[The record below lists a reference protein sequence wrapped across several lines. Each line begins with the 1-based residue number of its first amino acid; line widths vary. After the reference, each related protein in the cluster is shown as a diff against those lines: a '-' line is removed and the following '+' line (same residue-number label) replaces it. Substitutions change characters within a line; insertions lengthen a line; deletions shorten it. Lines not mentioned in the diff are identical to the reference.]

1 MMRRL
6 LTGLLLLFATAGYS
20 YARLHTGLILSY
32 DSHNKL
38 RYGAEL
44 QYDHTPSASSF
55 YLGASAFT
63 SGSAIAQVRY
73 TRILPAL
80 GLDLSVKGGYF
91 REKGEFFY
99 GFNGYDTDAS
109 AVYNDDYYRLN
120 RNTANVSVDLGGPI
134 WRDLRWTV
142 GYEFRYLQTGR
153 FTGKDGDIPTLYDML
168 VADGTILAEDAAGG
182 RISMLRAG
190 LSLDLRNDEDYT
202 TSGVRADAEFR
213 YAPAFLGTSHEFLG
227 YRGLFSHWLPLVS
240 DRLVLAYR
248 LQAEGFVNDPAFYA
262 LPYDDILSSG
272 RVRGIL
278 RNRIQGRSVA
288 FFNSELRYEALRL
301 PLGSDHFRLV
311 ACGIF
316 DGGRVL
322 VPFAAQSF
330 TNEKMHLSAG
340 AGIHVHLPGSTVLT
354 LEYVK
359 PFRTEDSR
367 RNSGRG
373 IFYVHTGVFF

>member
-1 MMRRL
+1 MMKRL
-6 LTGLLLLFATAGYS
+6 LTGIMLLLATAGYS
-20 YARLHTGLILSY
+20 YARLHTGIILSY

-63 SGSAIAQVRY
+63 SGSALAQVRY
-73 TRILPAL
+73 TKIFPEV
-80 GLDLSVKGGYF
+80 GIDLAVNGGYF

-99 GFNGYDTDAS
+99 GFNGYDTDAF
-109 AVYNDDYYRLN
+109 AVYNDDYYKIN
-120 RNTANVSVDLGGPI
+120 RNTANVSVDLTGPI
-134 WRDLRWTV
+134 WRDLRWKA
-142 GYEFRYLQTGR
+142 GYEFRYLKTGH
-153 FTGKDGDIPTLYDML
+153 FTGKEGDIPTLYDML
-168 VADGTILAEDAAGG
+168 VASGTIIPDDADGG
-182 RISMLRAG
+182 IISMLHAG
-190 LSLDLRNDEDYT
+190 FDLDLRNDDEYT
-202 TSGVRADAEFR
+202 TSGVKADAEFR
-213 YAPAFLGTSHEFLG
+213 YAPTLLGTSHEFMG
-227 YRGLFSHWLPLVS
+227 YKGMFSHWLPLVS

-248 LQAEGFVNDPAFYA
+248 LQAEGFLKDPAFYA

-288 FFNSELRYEALRL
+288 FFNSELRFEVLRL
-301 PLGSDHFRLV
+301 PLGSDYFRLV
-311 ACGIF
+311 PCGIF

-322 VPFAAQSF
+322 LPFAAQSF

-340 AGIHVHLPGSTVLT
+340 AGIHIHLPGGTAFT
-354 LEYVK
+354 FEYVK
-359 PFRTEDSR
+359 PLRAEDSR
-367 RNSGRG
+367 HNTGSG